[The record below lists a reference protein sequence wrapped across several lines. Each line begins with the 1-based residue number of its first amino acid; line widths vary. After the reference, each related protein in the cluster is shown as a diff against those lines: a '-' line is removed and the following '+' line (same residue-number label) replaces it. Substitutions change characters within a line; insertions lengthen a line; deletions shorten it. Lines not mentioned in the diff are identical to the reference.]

1 MVEFGKR
8 LRRIKLRH
16 SSVDVYRYMCLT
28 SCSAVFMLSYVCGP
42 EGASGA
48 QMAQM
53 LCYNYLKLWCILYA
67 VLACIGDCKAREGL
81 VILCCFLALSLGL

>member
-28 SCSAVFMLSYVCGP
+28 SCSAVFVGLKERQDY
-42 EGASGA
+42 GA
-48 QMAQM
+48 
-53 LCYNYLKLWCILYA
+53 YYA
-67 VLACIGDCKAREGL
+67 ALACIGDCKAREGL
-81 VILCCFLALSLGL
+81 VILCCYLALSLGL